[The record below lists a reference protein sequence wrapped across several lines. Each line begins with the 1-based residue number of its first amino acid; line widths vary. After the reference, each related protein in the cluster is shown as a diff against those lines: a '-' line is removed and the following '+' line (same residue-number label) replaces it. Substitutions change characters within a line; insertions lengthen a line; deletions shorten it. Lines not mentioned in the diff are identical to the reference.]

1 MSNLTFLTAF
11 EKCLL
16 EPTNMEFK
24 KITCLLKRLDT
35 AGRKYTNN
43 TPNKKYSIRESRT
56 ANFCNALFMG
66 FPKAH
71 LHLSFRIKNCA
82 RNEKKSYW
90 CKIFAK

>member
-1 MSNLTFLTAF
+1 MTAF

-24 KITCLLKRLDT
+24 KIICLLKRLDT

-56 ANFCNALFMG
+56 ANFCYA
-66 FPKAH
+66 KAH

-82 RNEKKSYW
+82 RNEKKSY
-90 CKIFAK
+90 